1 MSIVSDLISLV
12 GLPPSNAGTLVGV
25 NAIASGFGRT
35 TQGKCVDPF
44 NSSST
49 DKEWLLYSQCRMD
62 LMEVTQKYV
71 IWNTKVTPFNAIQVW
86 AFCIHCI

>member
-49 DKEWLLYSQCRMD
+49 DKE
-62 LMEVTQKYV
+62 
-71 IWNTKVTPFNAIQVW
+71 
-86 AFCIHCI
+86 